1 MRLCLAGHVTASA
14 RPASWAQDDSNARL
28 LLRKKPCCPLHHEP
42 ECAPSRTRTCA
53 ATFGEWRL
61 IPSTMGACTVKES
74 VREESNLYAEATGL
88 RPAGRTTCPTHGG
101 EDGGNRTRLR
111 LGSQPSS
118 SANRLVLS
126 APRRNR
132 TSVPWVWAGCSPIE
146 LVEQK
151 CAHEDSN
158 PDPQIRNLMSYP
170 LNDRRMV
177 AAPRTGRGPF
187 AVSGRR
193 SATELCGCGGNDGN

>member
-42 ECAPSRTRTCA
+42 ESAPSRTRTCA

-88 RPAGRTTCPTHGG
+88 RPAGLTTCPTHGWG
-101 EDGGNRTRLR
+101 DRRELNPLR
-111 LGSQPSS
+111 PGSRPGSS
-118 SANRLVLS
+118 PIGSVTTS

-132 TSVPWVWAGCSPIE
+132 TSIPWVWARCSAIE
-146 LVEQK
+146 LAEH
-151 CAHEDSN
+151 AYPGGDSN
-158 PDPQIRNLMSYP
+158 SHP
-170 LNDRRMV
+170 L
-177 AAPRTGRGPF
+177 G
-187 AVSGRR
+187 S
-193 SATELCGCGGNDGN
+193 

>member
-61 IPSTMGACTVKES
+61 IPSTMGACTVRES
-74 VREESNLYAEATGL
+74 VREESNLYAKATGL

-101 EDGGNRTRLR
+101 EDGGNRTHLR
-111 LGSQPSS
+111 PGSQPGS
-118 SANRLVLS
+118 SANRFVLS

-132 TSVPWVWAGCSPIE
+132 TSVPWLWARCSPIE
-146 LVEQK
+146 LAELA
-151 CAHEDSN
+151 CAQEDSN
-158 PDPQIRNLMSYP
+158 PHSVIRNHVPCP
-170 LNDRRMV
+170 LDD
-177 AAPRTGRGPF
+177 GRW
-187 AVSGRR
+187 
-193 SATELCGCGGNDGN
+193 